1 MELKFEEKYQGQLL
15 SLESTIVAVYRKN
28 QQLTDYSVMEVLD
41 GLIRFY
47 QAEAL
52 GRNAPARRLEPL
64 DQQLFEQVGAIC
76 EMLLGKGELRDEKGK
91 VVSLA
96 DLNPALKTELAGR
109 LNSTTQEELLA
120 CLKRLRK
127 SVTRWNK
134 ANGRR
139 GYLDF
144 VSKYFLR

>member
-1 MELKFEEKYQGQLL
+1 MELGFEEKYQGQLM
-15 SLESTIVAVYRKN
+15 SLESAIVSVYRN
-28 QQLTDYSVMEVLD
+28 NRQITDYSVMEVLD
-41 GLIRFY
+41 ALLRFY

-52 GRNAPARRLEPL
+52 GRSAPTRKL
-64 DQQLFEQVGAIC
+64 DPADQKLYEQVGSIC
-76 EMLLGKGELRDEKGK
+76 EMLRGKGKLLDEDGNAM
-91 VVSLA
+91 SL
-96 DLNPALKTELAGR
+96 TELSPASAKELGDKIG
-109 LNSTTQEELLA
+109 STTLEEIIA

-144 VSKYFLR
+144 VNQYF